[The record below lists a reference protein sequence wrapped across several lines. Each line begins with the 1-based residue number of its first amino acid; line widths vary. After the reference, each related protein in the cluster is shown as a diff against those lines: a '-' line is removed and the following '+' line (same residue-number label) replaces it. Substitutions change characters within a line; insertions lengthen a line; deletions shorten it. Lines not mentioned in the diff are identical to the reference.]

1 MKTYLYLENYLY
13 INKLI
18 YEIVLKKENMRSKL
32 FNQIRSYTVMVIG
45 LSLYA
50 FGITAFLIPL
60 KIAGGG
66 VTGISMLVYYATGF
80 GTGYTYFIINIFLIL
95 IAIKVLGANF
105 GIKTIFSMSIIAVL
119 LNVMQNYVTHPILSD
134 MFLSSVLSG
143 ILGGVGIGLI
153 FNEGG
158 STGGTDI
165 IAMIINKY
173 RNISPGR
180 IIMYCDVI
188 IIASSF
194 IVLRSVEKLVYGYV
208 SMWVVAYSIDAF
220 LTGAQQSVQLFIVS
234 DKYEQIA
241 NFINNESR
249 RGLTIF
255 DGTGW
260 YTRQNVK
267 VIMTV
272 VRKRESPEIFRK
284 IKELDPNAFISL
296 NSVMGVYGKGFDQ
309 LKY

>member
-1 MKTYLYLENYLY
+1 MT
-13 INKLI
+13 
-18 YEIVLKKENMRSKL
+18 SKIFL
-32 FNQIRSYTVMVIG
+32 QIRSYTVMVIG
-45 LSLYA
+45 LALYA

-66 VTGISMLVYYATGF
+66 VTGISMLIFYATGF
-80 GTGYTYFIINIFLIL
+80 GTGYTYFIINVFLVI
-95 IAIKVLGANF
+95 IAIKVLGVNF
-105 GIKTIFSMSIIAVL
+105 GLKTIFSMSIIAIML
-119 LNVMQNYVTHPILSD
+119 TVMQNFVTEPILKD
-134 MFLSSVLSG
+134 MFLSSILSG

-194 IVLRSVEKLVYGYV
+194 IVLHSVEKLVYGYV

-241 NFINNESR
+241 NFINTESR

-260 YTRQNVK
+260 YTGRNVK

-272 VRKRESPEIFRK
+272 VRQRESPEIFRK
-284 IKELDPNAFISL
+284 IKELDPDAFISL
-296 NSVMGVYGKGFDQ
+296 NKVMGVYGKGFDK

>member
-1 MKTYLYLENYLY
+1 MT
-13 INKLI
+13 
-18 YEIVLKKENMRSKL
+18 SKL
-32 FNQIRSYTVMVIG
+32 FMQIRSYTVMVIG
-45 LSLYA
+45 LALYA

-66 VTGISMLVYYATGF
+66 VTGISMLIYYATGF
-80 GTGYTYFIINIFLIL
+80 GTGYTYFIINIFLII

-105 GIKTIFSMSIIAVL
+105 GIKTIFSMSIIAVM
-119 LNVMQNYVTHPILSD
+119 LNMMQNYITEPILSD

-143 ILGGVGIGLI
+143 ILGGLGIGLI

-194 IVLRSVEKLVYGYV
+194 FILESVEKLVYGYV
-208 SMWVVAYSIDAF
+208 SMWVVSYSIDAF

-234 DKYEQIA
+234 EKYEQIA
-241 NFINNESR
+241 DFINNESR

-255 DGTGW
+255 EGTGW

-284 IKELDPNAFISL
+284 IKELDSNAFIST
-296 NSVMGVYGKGFDQ
+296 NSVMGVYGKGFDK

>member
-1 MKTYLYLENYLY
+1 
-13 INKLI
+13 
-18 YEIVLKKENMRSKL
+18 MRSKL
-32 FNQIRSYTVMVIG
+32 LNQIRSYTVMVIG
-45 LSLYA
+45 LALYS

-60 KIAGGG
+60 KIAAGG
-66 VTGISMLVYYATGF
+66 VTGISMLVFYATGF
-80 GTGYTYFIINIFLIL
+80 GTGYTYFIINIFLVML
-95 IAIKVLGANF
+95 AIKVLGASF
-105 GIKTIFSMSIIAVL
+105 GLKTIFSMSIITIML
-119 LNVMQNYVTHPILSD
+119 TVMQTYFTEPILKD
-134 MFLSSVLSG
+134 MFLSAVLSG

-188 IIASSF
+188 IIASSYF
-194 IVLRSVEKLVYGYV
+194 VLGSVEKLVYGYV

-234 DKYEQIA
+234 EKYEQIA
-241 NFINNESR
+241 DFINSESR

-260 YTRQNVK
+260 YTRQSVK

-296 NSVMGVYGKGFDQ
+296 NSVMGVYGKGFDK

>member
-1 MKTYLYLENYLY
+1 
-13 INKLI
+13 
-18 YEIVLKKENMRSKL
+18 MRSKIFL
-32 FNQIRSYTVMVIG
+32 QIRSYTVMVIG
-45 LSLYA
+45 LALYA

-66 VTGISMLVYYATGF
+66 VTGISMLIFYATGF
-80 GTGYTYFIINIFLIL
+80 GTGYTYFIINIFLVI
-95 IAIKVLGANF
+95 IAIKVLGVNF
-105 GIKTIFSMSIIAVL
+105 GLKTIFSMSIIAIMLTVL
-119 LNVMQNYVTHPILSD
+119 QNLVKEPILKD

-143 ILGGVGIGLI
+143 ILGGIGIGLI

-194 IVLRSVEKLVYGYV
+194 IVLHSVEKLVYGYV
-208 SMWVVAYSIDAF
+208 TMWVVSYSIDAF
-220 LTGAQQSVQLFIVS
+220 LSGAQQSVQLFIVS

-241 NFINNESR
+241 NFINHESR

-260 YTRQNVK
+260 YTGRNVK

-272 VRKRESPEIFRK
+272 VRQRESPEIFRK
-284 IKELDPNAFISL
+284 IKELDPDAFISL
-296 NSVMGVYGKGFDQ
+296 NKVMGVYGKGFDK

>member
-1 MKTYLYLENYLY
+1 MSS
-13 INKLI
+13 KLI
-18 YEIVLKKENMRSKL
+18 M
-32 FNQIRSYTVMVIG
+32 QIRSYTVMVIG
-45 LSLYA
+45 LALYA

-66 VTGISMLVYYATGF
+66 VTGISMLIYYATGF
-80 GTGYTYFIINIFLIL
+80 GTGYTYFIINIFLVL
-95 IAIKVLGANF
+95 IAIKVLGVNF

-119 LNVMQNYVTHPILSD
+119 LTVMQRFVTEPILKD

-194 IVLRSVEKLVYGYV
+194 LVLRSVENLVYGYV
-208 SMWVVAYSIDAF
+208 SMWVVSYSIDAF

-241 NFINNESR
+241 DFINKESR
-249 RGLTIF
+249 RGLTVF
-255 DGTGW
+255 EGTGW
-260 YTRQNVK
+260 YTKQNVK

-272 VRKRESPEIFRK
+272 VRQRESPEIFQK
-284 IKELDPNAFISL
+284 IKHIDPEAFISL
-296 NSVMGVYGKGFDQ
+296 SKVMGVYGKGFDK

>member
-1 MKTYLYLENYLY
+1 MN
-13 INKLI
+13 
-18 YEIVLKKENMRSKL
+18 SKL
-32 FNQIRSYTVMVIG
+32 FNQIRSYTVMLIG
-45 LSLYA
+45 LALYA

-66 VTGISMLVYYATGF
+66 VTGISMLIYYATGF
-80 GTGYTYFIINIFLIL
+80 GTGYTYFIINIFLVL
-95 IAIKVLGANF
+95 IAIKVLGVNF

-119 LNVMQNYVTHPILSD
+119 LTVMQRFVTEPILKD

-188 IIASSF
+188 IIAASF
-194 IVLRSVEKLVYGYV
+194 IVLQSVEKLVYGYV
-208 SMWVVAYSIDAF
+208 SMWVVSYSIDAF

-241 NFINNESR
+241 DFINKESR
-249 RGLTIF
+249 RGLTVF

-260 YTRQNVK
+260 YTKQNVQ

-272 VRKRESPEIFRK
+272 VRQRESPEIFQK
-284 IKELDPNAFISL
+284 IKQIDPEAFISL
-296 NSVMGVYGKGFDQ
+296 SKVMGVYGKGFDK

>member
-1 MKTYLYLENYLY
+1 MS
-13 INKLI
+13 
-18 YEIVLKKENMRSKL
+18 SKI
-32 FNQIRSYTVMVIG
+32 FKQIRSYTVMVIG
-45 LSLYA
+45 LALYS

-60 KIAGGG
+60 KIAAGG
-66 VTGISMLVYYATGF
+66 VTGISMLVFYATGF
-80 GTGYTYFIINIFLIL
+80 GTGYTYFIINIFLI
-95 IAIKVLGANF
+95 IVAIKVLGANF
-105 GIKTIFSMSIIAVL
+105 GIKTVFSMTIIAIM
-119 LNVMQNYVTHPILSD
+119 LNVMQTYVKEPILND
-134 MFLSSVLSG
+134 MFLSAVLSG
-143 ILGGVGIGLI
+143 IFAGIGIGLI

-188 IIASSF
+188 IIASSYL
-194 IVLRSVEKLVYGYV
+194 VLQSAEKLVYGYV

-234 DKYEQIA
+234 EKYEEIA
-241 NFINNESR
+241 NFINSEAR

-255 DGTGW
+255 EGTGW
-260 YTRQNVK
+260 YTRKNVK

-284 IKELDPNAFISL
+284 IKELDSEAFISL
-296 NSVMGVYGKGFDQ
+296 NSVMGVYGKGFDEI
-309 LKY
+309 KY

>member
-1 MKTYLYLENYLY
+1 MA
-13 INKLI
+13 
-18 YEIVLKKENMRSKL
+18 SKL
-32 FNQIRSYTVMVIG
+32 FMQIRSYTVMVIG
-45 LSLYA
+45 LALYA

-95 IAIKVLGANF
+95 IAIKVLGVNF
-105 GIKTIFSMSIIAVL
+105 GIKTIFSMSIIAIL
-119 LNVMQNYVTHPILSD
+119 LNVMQNYVHGPILND

-194 IVLRSVEKLVYGYV
+194 LVLHSVEKLVYGYV

-234 DKYEQIA
+234 EKYEQIA
-241 NFINNESR
+241 DFITKESR
-249 RGLTIF
+249 RGLTVF
-255 DGTGW
+255 NGTGW
-260 YTRQNVK
+260 YTGQNVK

-272 VRKRESPEIFRK
+272 VRQRESPEIFRK
-284 IKELDPNAFISL
+284 IKELDPKAFISL
-296 NSVMGVYGKGFDQ
+296 NKVMGVYGKGFDE

>member
-1 MKTYLYLENYLY
+1 M
-13 INKLI
+13 
-18 YEIVLKKENMRSKL
+18 
-32 FNQIRSYTVMVIG
+32 QIRSYTVMVIG
-45 LSLYA
+45 LALYA

-66 VTGISMLVYYATGF
+66 VTGISMLIYYATGF
-80 GTGYTYFIINIFLIL
+80 GTGYTYFIINIFLII

-105 GIKTIFSMSIIAVL
+105 GIKTIFSMSIIAVM
-119 LNVMQNYVTHPILSD
+119 LNIMQNYITEPILSD

-143 ILGGVGIGLI
+143 ILGGLGIGLI

-194 IVLRSVEKLVYGYV
+194 FILESVEKLVYGYV
-208 SMWVVAYSIDAF
+208 SMWVVSYSIDAF
-220 LTGAQQSVQLFIVS
+220 LTGAQQSVQLFIFS
-234 DKYEQIA
+234 EKYEQIA
-241 NFINNESR
+241 DFINNESR

-255 DGTGW
+255 EGTGW

-284 IKELDPNAFISL
+284 IKELDSNAFIST
-296 NSVMGVYGKGFDQ
+296 NSVMGVYGKGFDKI
-309 LKY
+309 KY

>member
-1 MKTYLYLENYLY
+1 MN
-13 INKLI
+13 
-18 YEIVLKKENMRSKL
+18 SKL
-32 FNQIRSYTVMVIG
+32 LNQIRSYTVMVIG
-45 LSLYA
+45 LALYA

-66 VTGISMLVYYATGF
+66 VTGISMLIYYATGF
-80 GTGYTYFIINIFLIL
+80 GTGYTYFIINIFLVL
-95 IAIKVLGANF
+95 IAIKVLGVNF

-119 LNVMQNYVTHPILSD
+119 LTVMQRFVTEPILKD

-194 IVLRSVEKLVYGYV
+194 LVLRSPEKLVYGYV
-208 SMWVVAYSIDAF
+208 SMWVVSYSIDAF

-241 NFINNESR
+241 DFINKESR
-249 RGLTIF
+249 RGLTVF
-255 DGTGW
+255 EGTGW
-260 YTRQNVK
+260 YTKQNVK

-272 VRKRESPEIFRK
+272 VRQRESPEIFQK
-284 IKELDPNAFISL
+284 IKQIDPEAFISL
-296 NSVMGVYGKGFDQ
+296 SKVMGVYGRGFDK

>member
-1 MKTYLYLENYLY
+1 
-13 INKLI
+13 
-18 YEIVLKKENMRSKL
+18 
-32 FNQIRSYTVMVIG
+32 
-45 LSLYA
+45 
-50 FGITAFLIPL
+50 
-60 KIAGGG
+60 
-66 VTGISMLVYYATGF
+66 
-80 GTGYTYFIINIFLIL
+80 
-95 IAIKVLGANF
+95 
-105 GIKTIFSMSIIAVL
+105 
-119 LNVMQNYVTHPILSD
+119 VMQTYVKEPILND

-143 ILGGVGIGLI
+143 IFAGIGIGLI

-188 IIASSF
+188 IIASSYL
-194 IVLRSVEKLVYGYV
+194 VLQSAEKLVYGYV

-234 DKYEQIA
+234 EKYEAIA
-241 NFINNESR
+241 NFINSEAR

-260 YTRQNVK
+260 YTRKNVK

-284 IKELDPNAFISL
+284 IKELDSEAFISL
-296 NSVMGVYGKGFDQ
+296 NSVMGVYGKGFDEI
-309 LKY
+309 KY

>member
-1 MKTYLYLENYLY
+1 M
-13 INKLI
+13 
-18 YEIVLKKENMRSKL
+18 
-32 FNQIRSYTVMVIG
+32 QIRSYTVMVIG
-45 LSLYA
+45 LALYS

-60 KIAGGG
+60 KIAAGG
-66 VTGISMLVYYATGF
+66 VTGISMLVFYATGF
-80 GTGYTYFIINIFLIL
+80 GTGYTYFIINIFLI
-95 IAIKVLGANF
+95 IVAIKVLGASF
-105 GIKTIFSMSIIAVL
+105 GLKTIFSMSIITIML
-119 LNVMQNYVTHPILSD
+119 TVMQTYFTEPILKD
-134 MFLSSVLSG
+134 MFLSAVLSG

-188 IIASSF
+188 IIASSYL
-194 IVLRSVEKLVYGYV
+194 VLESIEKLVYGYV

-234 DKYEQIA
+234 EKYEQIA
-241 NFINNESR
+241 DFINTQSR

-260 YTRQNVK
+260 YTRQSVK

-296 NSVMGVYGKGFDQ
+296 NSVMGVYGKGFDK

>member
-1 MKTYLYLENYLY
+1 MN
-13 INKLI
+13 
-18 YEIVLKKENMRSKL
+18 SKL
-32 FNQIRSYTVMVIG
+32 FNQIRSYTVMLIG
-45 LSLYA
+45 LALYA

-66 VTGISMLVYYATGF
+66 VTGISMLIYYATGF
-80 GTGYTYFIINIFLIL
+80 GTGYTYFIINIFLVL
-95 IAIKVLGANF
+95 IAIKVLGVNF

-119 LNVMQNYVTHPILSD
+119 LTVMQRFVTEPILKD

-188 IIASSF
+188 IIAASF
-194 IVLRSVEKLVYGYV
+194 IVLQSMEKLVYGYV
-208 SMWVVAYSIDAF
+208 SMWVVSYSIDAF

-241 NFINNESR
+241 DFINKESR
-249 RGLTIF
+249 RGLTVF

-260 YTRQNVK
+260 YTKQNVQ

-272 VRKRESPEIFRK
+272 VRQRESPEIFQK
-284 IKELDPNAFISL
+284 IKQIDPEAFISL
-296 NSVMGVYGKGFDQ
+296 SKVMGVYGKGFDK

>member
-1 MKTYLYLENYLY
+1 MS
-13 INKLI
+13 
-18 YEIVLKKENMRSKL
+18 SKL
-32 FNQIRSYTVMVIG
+32 FMKIRSYTVMLIG
-45 LSLYA
+45 LALYA

-66 VTGISMLVYYATGF
+66 VTGISMLIYYATGF
-80 GTGYTYFIINIFLIL
+80 GTGYTYFIINIFLVI
-95 IAIKVLGANF
+95 IAIKVLGVNF
-105 GIKTIFSMSIIAVL
+105 GIKTIFSMSIIAIL
-119 LNVMQNYVTHPILSD
+119 LTVMQQYVTEPILKD

-194 IVLRSVEKLVYGYV
+194 LVLRSAEKLVYGYV
-208 SMWVVAYSIDAF
+208 SMWVVSYSIDAF

-241 NFINNESR
+241 DFITKESR
-249 RGLTIF
+249 RGLTVF
-255 DGTGW
+255 EGTGW
-260 YTRQNVK
+260 YTKQNVQ

-272 VRKRESPEIFRK
+272 VRQRESPEIFQK
-284 IKELDPNAFISL
+284 IKQIDPEAFISL
-296 NSVMGVYGKGFDQ
+296 SKVMGVYGKGFDK

>member
-1 MKTYLYLENYLY
+1 MN
-13 INKLI
+13 
-18 YEIVLKKENMRSKL
+18 SKL
-32 FNQIRSYTVMVIG
+32 FNQIRSYTVMLIG
-45 LSLYA
+45 LALYA

-66 VTGISMLVYYATGF
+66 VTGISMLIYYATGF
-80 GTGYTYFIINIFLIL
+80 GTGYTYFIINIFLVL
-95 IAIKVLGANF
+95 IAIKVLGVNF

-119 LNVMQNYVTHPILSD
+119 LTVMQRFVTEPILKD

-188 IIASSF
+188 IIAASF
-194 IVLRSVEKLVYGYV
+194 IVLQSVEKLVYGYV
-208 SMWVVAYSIDAF
+208 SMWVVSYSIDAF

-241 NFINNESR
+241 DFINKESR
-249 RGLTIF
+249 RGLTVF

-260 YTRQNVK
+260 YTKQNVQ

-272 VRKRESPEIFRK
+272 VRQRESPEIFQK
-284 IKELDPNAFISL
+284 IKQIDPEAFISL
-296 NSVMGVYGKGFDQ
+296 SKVMGVYGRGFEK

>member
-1 MKTYLYLENYLY
+1 MS
-13 INKLI
+13 
-18 YEIVLKKENMRSKL
+18 SKL
-32 FNQIRSYTVMVIG
+32 LMQIRSYTVMVIG
-45 LSLYA
+45 LALYA

-66 VTGISMLVYYATGF
+66 VTGISMLIFYATGF
-80 GTGYTYFIINIFLIL
+80 GTGYTYFIINIFLVL
-95 IAIKVLGANF
+95 IAIKVLGVNF
-105 GIKTIFSMSIIAVL
+105 GIKTIFSMSIIAIL
-119 LNVMQNYVTHPILSD
+119 LTVMQRFVTEPILKD

-188 IIASSF
+188 IIAASF
-194 IVLRSVEKLVYGYV
+194 VVLRSVEKLVYGYV
-208 SMWVVAYSIDAF
+208 SMWVVSYSIDAF

-241 NFINNESR
+241 DFINKESW
-249 RGLTIF
+249 RGLTVF
-255 DGTGW
+255 EGTGW
-260 YTRQNVK
+260 YTKQNVK

-272 VRKRESPEIFRK
+272 VRQRESPEIFQK
-284 IKELDPNAFISL
+284 IKHIDPEAFISL
-296 NSVMGVYGKGFDQ
+296 SKVMGVYGKGFDK

>member
-1 MKTYLYLENYLY
+1 
-13 INKLI
+13 
-18 YEIVLKKENMRSKL
+18 
-32 FNQIRSYTVMVIG
+32 
-45 LSLYA
+45 
-50 FGITAFLIPL
+50 
-60 KIAGGG
+60 
-66 VTGISMLVYYATGF
+66 MLVFYATGF
-80 GTGYTYFIINIFLIL
+80 GTGYTFFIINIFLVI
-95 IAIKVLGANF
+95 IAIKVLGVNF
-105 GIKTIFSMSIIAVL
+105 GIKTIFSMSIIAIM
-119 LNVMQNYVTHPILSD
+119 LNVMQNLVTEPILND
-134 MFLSSVLSG
+134 PFLAAVLSG

-180 IIMYCDVI
+180 IIMYCDVL

-194 IVLRSVEKLVYGYV
+194 FVLHSVEKLVYGYV
-208 SMWVVAYSIDAF
+208 SMWVVSYSIDAF

-234 DKYEQIA
+234 EKYETIA

-260 YTRQNVK
+260 YTRKNVK

-284 IKELDPNAFISL
+284 IKELDPDAFISL
-296 NSVMGVYGKGFDQ
+296 NSVMGVYGKGFDK

>member
-1 MKTYLYLENYLY
+1 M
-13 INKLI
+13 
-18 YEIVLKKENMRSKL
+18 SAKL
-32 FNQIRSYTVMVIG
+32 FTQIRSYTVMVIG
-45 LSLYA
+45 LALYA

-66 VTGISMLVYYATGF
+66 VTGISMLIYYATGF
-80 GTGYTYFIINIFLIL
+80 GTGYTYFIINIFLVGL
-95 IAIKVLGANF
+95 AIKILGANF
-105 GIKTIFSMSIIAVL
+105 GIKTIFSMSIISVM
-119 LNVMQNYVTHPILSD
+119 LNVMQNYVTQPILDD
-134 MFLSSVLSG
+134 MFLSAVLSG

-180 IIMYCDVI
+180 IIMYCDVV

-194 IVLRSVEKLVYGYV
+194 FVLQSVEKLVYGYV

-234 DKYEQIA
+234 EKYDQIA
-241 NFINNESR
+241 NFINNEAR

-296 NSVMGVYGKGFDQ
+296 NSVMGVYGKGFDK
-309 LKY
+309 LRY

>member
-1 MKTYLYLENYLY
+1 
-13 INKLI
+13 
-18 YEIVLKKENMRSKL
+18 MRSKIFL
-32 FNQIRSYTVMVIG
+32 QIRSYTVMVIG
-45 LSLYA
+45 LALYA

-66 VTGISMLVYYATGF
+66 VTGISMLIFYATGF
-80 GTGYTYFIINIFLIL
+80 GTGYTYFIINVFLVI
-95 IAIKVLGANF
+95 IAIKVLGVNF
-105 GIKTIFSMSIIAVL
+105 GLKTIFSMSIIAIML
-119 LNVMQNYVTHPILSD
+119 TVMQNFVTEPILKD
-134 MFLSSVLSG
+134 MFLSSILSG

-194 IVLRSVEKLVYGYV
+194 IVLHSVEKLVYGYV

-241 NFINNESR
+241 NFINTESR

-260 YTRQNVK
+260 YTGRNVK

-272 VRKRESPEIFRK
+272 VRQRESPEIFRK
-284 IKELDPNAFISL
+284 IKELDPDAFISL
-296 NSVMGVYGKGFDQ
+296 NKVMGVYGKGFDK

>member
-1 MKTYLYLENYLY
+1 MT
-13 INKLI
+13 
-18 YEIVLKKENMRSKL
+18 SKL
-32 FNQIRSYTVMVIG
+32 FMQIRSYTVMVIG
-45 LSLYA
+45 LALYA

-66 VTGISMLVYYATGF
+66 VTGISMLIYYATGF
-80 GTGYTYFIINIFLIL
+80 GTGYTYFIINIFLII

-105 GIKTIFSMSIIAVL
+105 GIKTIFSMSIIAVMI
-119 LNVMQNYVTHPILSD
+119 NIMQNYITEPILSD

-143 ILGGVGIGLI
+143 ILGGLGIGLI

-194 IVLRSVEKLVYGYV
+194 FILESVEKLVYGYV
-208 SMWVVAYSIDAF
+208 SMWVVSYSIDAF
-220 LTGAQQSVQLFIVS
+220 LTGAQQSVQLFIFS
-234 DKYEQIA
+234 EKYEQIA
-241 NFINNESR
+241 DFINNESR

-255 DGTGW
+255 EGTGW

-284 IKELDPNAFISL
+284 IKELDSNAFIST
-296 NSVMGVYGKGFDQ
+296 NSVMGVYGKGFDKI
-309 LKY
+309 KY

>member
-1 MKTYLYLENYLY
+1 
-13 INKLI
+13 
-18 YEIVLKKENMRSKL
+18 MRSKIFL
-32 FNQIRSYTVMVIG
+32 QIRSYTVMVIG
-45 LSLYA
+45 LALYA

-66 VTGISMLVYYATGF
+66 VTGISMLIFYATGF
-80 GTGYTYFIINIFLIL
+80 GTGYTYFIINVFLVI
-95 IAIKVLGANF
+95 IAIKVLGVNF
-105 GIKTIFSMSIIAVL
+105 GLKTIFSMSIIAIMLTVL
-119 LNVMQNYVTHPILSD
+119 QNLVKEPILKD
-134 MFLSSVLSG
+134 MFLSSILSG

-194 IVLRSVEKLVYGYV
+194 IVLHSVEKLVYGYV

-241 NFINNESR
+241 NFINTESR

-260 YTRQNVK
+260 YTGRNVK

-272 VRKRESPEIFRK
+272 VRQRESPEIFRK
-284 IKELDPNAFISL
+284 IKELDPDAFISL
-296 NSVMGVYGKGFDQ
+296 NKVMGVYGKGFDK

>member
-1 MKTYLYLENYLY
+1 MW
-13 INKLI
+13 
-18 YEIVLKKENMRSKL
+18 SKL
-32 FNQIRSYTVMVIG
+32 FGQIRSYTVMVIG
-45 LSLYA
+45 LGLYA

-66 VTGISMLVYYATGF
+66 VTGISMLVFYATGF
-80 GTGYTYFIINIFLIL
+80 GTGYTFFLINIFLVL
-95 IAIKVLGANF
+95 IAIKVLGINF
-105 GIKTIFSMSIIAVL
+105 GLKTIFSMTIIAVM
-119 LNVMQNYVTHPILSD
+119 LNVMQNYVTEPILKD
-134 MFLSSVLSG
+134 MFLSAVLSG
-143 ILGGVGIGLI
+143 ILGGIGVGLI

-180 IIMYCDVI
+180 IIMYCDVV
-188 IIASSF
+188 IIASSYF
-194 IVLRSVEKLVYGYV
+194 VLHSAEKLVYGYV

-234 DKYEQIA
+234 EKYEQIA
-241 NFINNESR
+241 SFINHEAR
-249 RGLTIF
+249 RGLTVL

-260 YTRQNVK
+260 YTQQNVK

-272 VRKRESPEIFRK
+272 VKKRESPEIFRK
-284 IKELDPNAFISL
+284 IKQLDPNAFISL
-296 NSVMGVYGKGFDQ
+296 NSVMGVYGKGFDK